1 MFWINMTFQ
10 TDVFC
15 KFDITDWALLRF
27 IFLVCWP
34 ISSHAPYWLLV
45 FPSQVRTWISWST
58 SRCKNFSCRLPAL
71 RETKKLLSPYLLQK
85 KWKLPEQ
92 GIEPGTSQSKV
103 ERSTNWAIEAFD
115 TRLRILVDYVL
126 QCCSWIKMGIFKVA
140 VGKRR
145 RIFLGAIF
153 GSNFWEQFWEQFLGA
168 IFGSNFWSNFW
179 EQFLGAIF
187 GSNFWEQFLGS
198 NFGEH
203 FLGPIEAIFGSNFWE
218 QFLEAIFGSNFWEQ
232 FLGAIF
238 GSNFR
243 EQFFGSNFGSNFS
256 SNFREQFSGAI
267 FGSNFHEQF
276 WGAI

>member
-1 MFWINMTFQ
+1 MVKIHYTSLVQQN
-10 TDVFC
+10 D
-15 KFDITDWALLRF
+15 KRSIS

-34 ISSHAPYWLLV
+34 VSGHAPYWLLV

-145 RIFLGAIF
+145 RTF
-153 GSNFWEQFWEQFLGA
+153 
-168 IFGSNFWSNFW
+168 
-179 EQFLGAIF
+179 F

-198 NFGEH
+198 NF
-203 FLGPIEAIFGSNFWE
+203 WE
-218 QFLEAIFGSNFWEQ
+218 QFS
-232 FLGAIF
+232 GAIF

-243 EQFFGSNFGSNFS
+243 EQF
-256 SNFREQFSGAI
+256 REQF
-267 FGSNFHEQF
+267 Q
-276 WGAI
+276 

>member
-1 MFWINMTFQ
+1 MYIANFSDQYLDFVIFSWQIEPNY
-10 TDVFC
+10 
-15 KFDITDWALLRF
+15 
-27 IFLVCWP
+27 FLVCWP
-34 ISSHAPYWLLV
+34 VSGHAPYWLLV

-187 GSNFWEQFLGS
+187 GSNF
-198 NFGEH
+198 
-203 FLGPIEAIFGSNFWE
+203 
-218 QFLEAIFGSNFWEQ
+218 
-232 FLGAIF
+232 
-238 GSNFR
+238 
-243 EQFFGSNFGSNFS
+243 
-256 SNFREQFSGAI
+256 REQFSGAI
-267 FGSNFHEQF
+267 FREQF
-276 WGAI
+276 REQFQ